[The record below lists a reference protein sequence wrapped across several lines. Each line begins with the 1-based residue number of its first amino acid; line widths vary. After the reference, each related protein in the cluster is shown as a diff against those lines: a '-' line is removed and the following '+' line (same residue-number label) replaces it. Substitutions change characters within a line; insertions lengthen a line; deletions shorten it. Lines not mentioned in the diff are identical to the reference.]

1 MYALRRITSEQE
13 GIALFKT
20 GTVKDFYPRVPFGS
34 GSGTISIRVVDP
46 EGSET
51 SSRIWI
57 RKKSLLDPDS
67 SGSEIILK

>member
-20 GTVKDFYPRVPFGS
+20 GTVKDFYPRVPCVS

-51 SSRIWI
+51 FSRIWI

-67 SGSEIILK
+67 SGSEITLK